1 MFFNQSWYL
10 LFLFSFVHLPSVS
23 ILIYFFIHL
32 RNILHSYLH
41 TDPKSLVVCTRDLQ
55 VLFTFKFRLSVKGK
69 KGFFFGQPRSICFTN
84 SLLIKNAHSH
94 IITKASNLIK
104 GKADFCLLW
113 PQPVTSRK
121 VQWLSHLLF
130 TSSLTL
136 YLQP

>member
-10 LFLFSFVHLPSVS
+10 LFLFSSVHLPSVS
-23 ILIYFFIHL
+23 ILIYFFINL

-55 VLFTFKFRLSVKGK
+55 VLFTFKFWLSVKGK
-69 KGFFFGQPRSICFTN
+69 KKEFFCSPQVNLFH
-84 SLLIKNAHSH
+84 SLLIKNSHSH

-104 GKADFCLLW
+104 GKADFHLLW
-113 PQPVTSRK
+113 LQPVTSRTG
-121 VQWLSHLLF
+121 QWLSHLLF

>member
-23 ILIYFFIHL
+23 ILIYFFINL
-32 RNILHSYLH
+32 RNILHFYLH

-55 VLFTFKFRLSVKGK
+55 ILFTFKFWLSVKGK
-69 KGFFFGQPRSICFTN
+69 KEVFFWSPQVNLFH

-104 GKADFCLLW
+104 GKADFRLLW
-113 PQPVTSRK
+113 LQPVTSRK
-121 VQWLSHLLF
+121 GQWLSHLLF